1 MSKSTVIFL
10 ILFSSTI
17 SLFTS
22 LSTLNPTRNKC
33 PLADTD
39 YEEGEIVDSLLVT
52 VISLELTTLR
62 VIALYWYNVGQN
74 AIKHILRILPYD
86 FMTSSL
92 SLIHILRCFELAS
105 GLKVNIDKSRV
116 MGVGVPTSEVI
127 SMASSIGCTHD
138 SLPFCYLGL
147 PVGKWMNL
155 SASWNE
161 VINRFRDKLSSWKAK
176 SLSIG
181 GRLTLVMAVLGS
193 LPVYYFSL
201 FKAPQKIIN
210 TLESIRSRFFWG
222 FSDSQKG
229 ISWVKWNCILLGK
242 DKGGL
247 GVGSLISKNIGLLWK
262 WKWRFLVEKK
272 YPLAHRYRGI
282 LW

>member
-1 MSKSTVIFL
+1 
-10 ILFSSTI
+10 
-17 SLFTS
+17 
-22 LSTLNPTRNKC
+22 
-33 PLADTD
+33 
-39 YEEGEIVDSLLVT
+39 
-52 VISLELTTLR
+52 
-62 VIALYWYNVGQN
+62 
-74 AIKHILRILPYD
+74 
-86 FMTSSL
+86 
-92 SLIHILRCFELAS
+92 
-105 GLKVNIDKSRV
+105 

-138 SLPFCYLGL
+138 SLPFSYLGL
-147 PVGKWMNL
+147 PVGKRMNL

-222 FSDSQKG
+222 FNDSQKASSEKILVFYVNG
-229 ISWVKWNCILLGK
+229 SGGSWWKKNALWRIVIKEFYG
-242 DKGGL
+242 DDGGL
-247 GVGSLISKNIGLLWK
+247 DSSLNNIGVGAMLNLIGNLELSSSTPDRWEWACDKSGKFNTKFASIFRMLCLVHMPRITLTIGTHGSQEVRKRVSSTLSSSVLASIK
-262 WKWRFLVEKK
+262 FGGK
-272 YPLAHRYRGI
+272 YGVGGI
-282 LW
+282 WICPWSFPHFQ